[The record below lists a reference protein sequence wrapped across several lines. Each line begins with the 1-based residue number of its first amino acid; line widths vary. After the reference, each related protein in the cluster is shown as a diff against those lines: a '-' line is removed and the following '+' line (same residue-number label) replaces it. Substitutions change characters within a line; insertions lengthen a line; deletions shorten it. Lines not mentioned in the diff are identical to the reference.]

1 MRSAAPTPTHRR
13 PLRRTSGVLFAGAL
27 ALTLTATPALSVVAD
42 AAPDAPTNATTDPA
56 AGLDR
61 VTGPLPVTAGSY
73 PFGAADHQMLPQDL
87 AAIGYV
93 EEEYLV
99 SGLSNVYTWPETGP
113 AEVITP
119 DAPYTTRV
127 LVRRPASSDQFS
139 GNAVVEMLNPSN
151 LFDLNIGW
159 GMTQEQIVA
168 NGDAWIG
175 ITAKPV
181 AVDALQTFDPE
192 RYGALNWA
200 NPRSLDDP
208 LNCET
213 VASDSSRTTENGL
226 IWDIYT
232 QVGQWLK
239 SDDPTNPLTYGA
251 AGSKVTHAYGWGYS
265 QTGGYLVNYINAVNP
280 LVVAEH
286 GSSVYDAFT
295 VAVAGGAFAGA
306 YPMNNCEP
314 APPADDPRR
323 QFADEGVPIMRI
335 MAQSDYLR
343 GIGARRP
350 DSDTPGDHYR
360 HYEMAGTGHAT
371 PDELYFS
378 AAPEDIVRAGRDVPP
393 MQCDQGPRSRLPN
406 DIFFNAALRNLDLWV
421 RDGIA
426 PPRLDP
432 ILVED
437 GEPVLDV
444 HGNVQG
450 GWRSP
455 YLDVPTSTWSGTATG
470 ASFCY
475 IAGWED
481 PFDEATMS
489 ALYPTRD
496 DYITALRDSVRSLEN
511 QGLLTFYD
519 AQEIRR
525 DLPENLPWPERTP
538 QVRLTNDH
546 SATIATTFDPFP
558 EGTLAGEVFSGDW
571 DGDGV
576 DTLAYRQGN
585 MFYLARS
592 NATDTEYTA
601 MAYGTAD
608 DVVLVGD
615 WDGDGTDTFAVRRGN
630 HYFLSNDFSGGA
642 ADEETAYGRAGDE
655 VFVGDWDGD
664 DEDTFAVRRGNT
676 FFLKNDLTGGAADVE
691 TAYGRAGDE
700 VLIGDWDADGTD
712 SPSVRRGNG
721 YYLKNSFTGGA
732 ADVVTHVGLAALPGL
747 AGVAGDAALIGDWD
761 GDGRDTVGL
770 YRTTMSEGEPDGAAG

>member
-1 MRSAAPTPTHRR
+1 MRSTSPTHAH
-13 PLRRTSGVLFAGAL
+13 LRRSAGVLFAGAL
-27 ALTLTATPALSVVAD
+27 ALTLTATPALSEVVKPPRE
-42 AAPDAPTNATTDPA
+42 AAENATTDPA
-56 AGLDR
+56 AGVDR
-61 VTGPLPVTAGSY
+61 VTGPLPVDAVSY
-73 PFGAADHQMLPQDL
+73 PFGGALHQMVPQDL
-87 AAIGYV
+87 SAIGYV
-93 EEEYLV
+93 EEEFLV
-99 SGLSNVYTWPETGP
+99 SGRSNVYTWPETGP
-113 AEVITP
+113 AQVITP

-127 LVRRPASSDQFS
+127 LIRRPATADQFS
-139 GNAVVEMLNPSN
+139 GTAVVEMLNPSN

-175 ITAKPV
+175 ITAKPI
-181 AVDALQTFDPE
+181 AVDALKTFDPQ

-200 NPRSLDDP
+200 NPRGLDDP

-213 VASDSSRTTENGL
+213 VAADSSRLTENGL
-226 IWDIYT
+226 VWDIYT

-239 SDDPTNPLTYGA
+239 SDDPTNPLTFDGPS
-251 AGSKVTHAYGWGYS
+251 SKAERAYGWGYS

-343 GIGARRP
+343 GIGARRA
-350 DSDTPGDHYR
+350 DSDTPGDLYR

-378 AAPEDIVRAGRDVPP
+378 AAPADIVRAGRSVPP

-426 PPRLDP
+426 PPRIDP
-432 ILVED
+432 ILVVD
-437 GEPVLDV
+437 GAPVLDA

-470 ASFCY
+470 ASFCF
-475 IAGWED
+475 IAGWEA
-481 PFDEATMS
+481 PFDEATMT
-489 ALYPTRD
+489 ALYPNRE
-496 DYITALRDSVRSLEN
+496 DYITKLRDSVRSLEN

-519 AQEIRR
+519 AQQIRR
-525 DLPENLPWPERTP
+525 DLPANLPWPEQFP

-546 SATIATTFDPFP
+546 SATIAVSFDPFP
-558 EGTLAGEVFSGDW
+558 EGTDARAVFVGDW

-576 DTLAYRQGN
+576 DTLAYREGN
-585 MFYLARS
+585 VFFVAAT
-592 NATDTEYTA
+592 NASDTEYTA
-601 MAYGTAD
+601 MAFGKAD

-615 WDGDGTDTFAVRRGN
+615 WDGDGVDTFAVRRGN
-630 HYFLSNDFSGGA
+630 HYYLSNDFTGGA
-642 ADEETAYGRAGDE
+642 ADDDTAYGRAGDE
-655 VFVGDWDGD
+655 VYVGDWDGD
-664 DEDTFAVRRGNT
+664 GKDTFAVRRGNT
-676 FFLKNDLTGGAADVE
+676 FYLKDSLTGGAADIV
-691 TAYGRAGDE
+691 TSYGRAGDE
-700 VLIGDWDADGTD
+700 VLIGDWDADGAD

-721 YYLKNSFTGGA
+721 YYLKNTFTGGA
-732 ADVVTHVGLAALPGL
+732 ADIVTHVGLGTLPGL
-747 AGVAGDAALIGDWD
+747 AGHVGDAALIGDWN

-770 YRTTMSEGEPDGAAG
+770 YRTSMVGVVPEPDSGD